1 MTCTCVL
8 FPEHLHPGGYHL
20 QDVTVGVPPGVFFQ
34 SAHKLDITCPEPGM
48 RLVTETELVDNAF
61 KISWHSVGPE
71 DWEVNVPVTLS
82 LGDQEADDLTC
93 VYPED
98 VRWTP

>member
-1 MTCTCVL
+1 VIL
-8 FPEHLHPGGYHL
+8 SAGRHRWSSARG
-20 QDVTVGVPPGVFFQ
+20 FFR

-48 RLVTETELVDNAF
+48 RLVTETELVDSAF

-71 DWEVNVPVTLS
+71 DWEVNITLS
-82 LGDQEADDLTC
+82 LCDQEADDLTS

-98 VRWTP
+98 VRRIS